1 MGVGM
6 NGEFL
11 TGSAI
16 RDAIERFMDSYDEY
30 HWAVAWGSET
40 PTSKAL
46 LAHKAKF
53 RSVTIGV
60 AFAQTDPRL
69 VDALVDIP
77 GAFLATDFSGGTY
90 HPKLYCFRAG
100 DNAAAVIGSANFTNG
115 GLGPNLEAAIALTG
129 TIAEPAFADMFKFLR
144 DAARHHRPVTAALA
158 ASYQASCKR
167 FARMPRPP
175 RDPLATMD
183 RAQTRSLSSPLTNL
197 SWRDFRDAVH
207 DSAHH
212 DVDQSL
218 ELLAIAQRWL
228 VSVRSFSQL
237 TAPQRKAIAG
247 IIGDY
252 QKTDPELD
260 RDWGWFG
267 SMKGAGDFANRIDA
281 NDRNL
286 ARAVDAIPMRGEVTR
301 ADYDRFCTE
310 FIRAFSQSSRQGGV
324 ATASRLLAL
333 KRPDTFLCLCK
344 PNIAGAAE
352 QMGFAP
358 STLALDNYWDKV
370 VEVLRASDWYAAPR
384 PAGADA
390 ALWDNRAAMLDTIF
404 YAP

>member
-1 MGVGM
+1 M
-6 NGEFL
+6 EAKFL
-11 TGSAI
+11 TGNAI
-16 RDAIERFMDSYDEY
+16 REAIECLMNGYDEY

-46 LAHKAKF
+46 LAQKAKF

-69 VDALVDIP
+69 VDALVDVP

-90 HPKLYCFRAG
+90 HPKLFCFRTG
-100 DNAAAVIGSANFTNG
+100 DNVAAVVGSANFTNG
-115 GLGPNLEAAIALTG
+115 GLGPNLEAAVALTG
-129 TIAEPAFADMFKFLR
+129 TVAEPAFIDMFEFLR
-144 DAARHHRPVTAALA
+144 EAARHHRPITATLA
-158 ASYQASCKR
+158 ASYRASYKR
-167 FARMPRPP
+167 FARLPRPP

-183 RAQTRSLSSPLTNL
+183 RAQTRSLGSALTSL
-197 SWRDFRDAVH
+197 TWRDFRDAVH
-207 DSAHH
+207 HSGHH
-212 DVDQSL
+212 DVNQSL

-228 VSVRSFSQL
+228 VSVRSFGQL

-252 QKTDPELD
+252 QKTDPDLD

-281 NDRNL
+281 NDSHL
-286 ARAVDAIPMRGEVTR
+286 ARAVDAIPMRGEVKQ

-333 KRPDTFLCLCK
+333 KRPDSFLCLCK
-344 PNIAGAAE
+344 PNIGGAAK

-358 STLALDNYWDKV
+358 STLALNNYWDKV
-370 VEVLRASDWYAAPR
+370 VEVLRASEWYAAPR
-384 PAGADA
+384 PTGADA
-390 ALWDNRAAMLDTIF
+390 VLWDNRAAMLDTIF
-404 YAP
+404 YTP